1 MLGGMGGMDPKQMQ
15 KMMKQMGIN
24 SQEITAERVIIEAG
38 DERIIIE
45 PAQVVKIT
53 MQGQSSFQI
62 SGNVKTESAM
72 REEDIVL
79 VMEKANV
86 SREKAIAALKSTN
99 GDIAEAIIQL
109 QSEEDG
115 Q

>member
-1 MLGGMGGMDPKQMQ
+1 MLGGMDPKQMQ

-24 SQEITAERVIIEAG
+24 TQEINAERVIIEAG
-38 DERIIIE
+38 DERIVVE

-53 MQGQSSFQI
+53 AQGQSSFQV

-72 REEDIVL
+72 REEDVAL

-86 SREKAIAALKSTN
+86 SRERAVSALKASN
-99 GDIAEAIIQL
+99 GDLAEAIMQL
-109 QSEEDG
+109 QSEEEG

>member
-1 MLGGMGGMDPKQMQ
+1 MVGGMGGMDPKQMQ

-24 SQEITAERVIIEAG
+24 SQEIAAERVIIEAG
-38 DERIIIE
+38 DERITIE

-62 SGNVKTESAM
+62 SGVVKTESAT
-72 REEDIVL
+72 REEDITL

-86 SREKAIAALKSTN
+86 SREKAIAALKASN

-109 QSEEDG
+109 QSEEG